1 MAKKSSISRQNT
13 DQYCVSTSLSVL
25 NTKRGEKSVR
35 IKGLTDKR
43 NITLTFAV
51 TFTGDFLPMQIIYGG
66 KTDRSQPRG
75 VVFPKGFHVTQNEKH
90 WSNETETVNFIEQV
104 MNPYVTDKRK
114 ELGLRADQKALL
126 TWDVFRGQTTDHV
139 AQILDSLN
147 IKVVKVPANM
157 THFSQPLD
165 LLINGSAK
173 NFMRKRFVTW
183 NAEEIK
189 KQMDAGVPA
198 ESIGVNL
205 KLTSLKAL
213 HANWLIELYNV
224 LTTAD
229 GRETVL
235 NGWKKVVL
243 QLS

>member
-1 MAKKSSISRQNT
+1 
-13 DQYCVSTSLSVL
+13 
-25 NTKRGEKSVR
+25 
-35 IKGLTDKR
+35 
-43 NITLTFAV
+43 
-51 TFTGDFLPMQIIYGG
+51 MQIIYRG

-104 MNPYVTDKRK
+104 IDPCIIDKQK
-114 ELGLRADQKALL
+114 ELGLPADQKALL
-126 TWDVFRGQTTDHV
+126 TWHVFRGQTIDHA

-157 THFSQPLD
+157 THFFQLLD
-165 LLINGSAK
+165 LTVNGSAK
-173 NFMRKRFVTW
+173 NFMRKKFVTW
-183 NAEEIK
+183 YAEEIK

-198 ESIGVNL
+198 EIIDVNL

-229 GRETVL
+229 GREMVL
-235 NGWKKVVL
+235 NGWKKSGVIAVL
-243 QLS
+243 KKEEILPPKDPSSSRLDDLRVD

>member
-1 MAKKSSISRQNT
+1 MFFIFRP
-13 DQYCVSTSLSVL
+13 
-25 NTKRGEKSVR
+25 KSVP

-75 VVFPKGFHVTQNEKH
+75 VVFPKGFHVTQNERH
-90 WSNETETVNFIEQV
+90 WSNETETVNFIKV
-104 MNPYVTDKRK
+104 INPYVIDKRK
-114 ELGLRADQKALL
+114 ELGLPADQKALL

-147 IKVVKVPANM
+147 IKVVKVPASM
-157 THFSQPLD
+157 THFFQPLNVTV
-165 LLINGSAK
+165 NGSAK
-173 NFMRKRFVTW
+173 NFVRKTLVTW
-183 NAEEIK
+183 YAEEIK

-198 ESIGVNL
+198 ESTDVKL
-205 KLTSLKAL
+205 KLISLKAL
-213 HANWLIELYNV
+213 HASWLIEFYNV
-224 LTTAD
+224 ITTAD

-235 NGWKKVVL
+235 NGWKEKWCHSCL
-243 QLS
+243 KERGDIAPKGPIQ